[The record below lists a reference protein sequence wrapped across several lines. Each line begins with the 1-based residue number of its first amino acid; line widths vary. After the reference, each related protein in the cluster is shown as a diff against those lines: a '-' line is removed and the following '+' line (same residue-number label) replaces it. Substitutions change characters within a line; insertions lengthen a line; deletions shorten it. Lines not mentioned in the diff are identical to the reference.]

1 MSEIKQVDTGLPRD
15 LQGGNS
21 LPIRGLLEGS
31 SFQQIKITSTIL
43 ITFFLA
49 IIYVPNSEILAQNTY
64 KKKEENLPSKN
75 KTAVS
80 RAGEAGKPV
89 NPKNDTL
96 DDVLDKAAEVLE
108 KVAQSQEAGNE
119 SHNSNRNQFV
129 DFDAEKAV
137 IEQSLFN

>member
-1 MSEIKQVDTGLPRD
+1 M
-15 LQGGNS
+15 
-21 LPIRGLLEGS
+21 
-31 SFQQIKITSTIL
+31 TSTLSETLKI
-43 ITFFLA
+43 FFLA
-49 IIYVPNSEILAQNTY
+49 IIYVPNSEILAQKTN
-64 KKKEENLPSKN
+64 KKKEENLPSKK

-129 DFDAEKAV
+129 DFDAEKV
-137 IEQSLFN
+137 EQ